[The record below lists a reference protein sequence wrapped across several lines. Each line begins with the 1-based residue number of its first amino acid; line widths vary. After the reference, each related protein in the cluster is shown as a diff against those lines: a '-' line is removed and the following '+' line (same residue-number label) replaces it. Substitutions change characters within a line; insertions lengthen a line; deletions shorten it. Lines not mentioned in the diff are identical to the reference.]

1 MSNRRY
7 QTTYTIAK
15 FLEVGSWILL
25 GGGIITGIFLLSKE
39 TTLGIGVILAAIFF
53 GIIYVISA
61 QFILV
66 IVDIENNTRQAAE
79 ESVKTN
85 AMLAETLGI
94 IAANVNKIANK
105 ENKS

>member
-15 FLEVGSWILL
+15 FLEVASWVLL

-39 TTLGIGVILAAIFF
+39 TTLGIAVIAMALIY
-53 GIIYVISA
+53 GITLVVFA

-94 IAANVNKIANK
+94 ISANVNKIANK